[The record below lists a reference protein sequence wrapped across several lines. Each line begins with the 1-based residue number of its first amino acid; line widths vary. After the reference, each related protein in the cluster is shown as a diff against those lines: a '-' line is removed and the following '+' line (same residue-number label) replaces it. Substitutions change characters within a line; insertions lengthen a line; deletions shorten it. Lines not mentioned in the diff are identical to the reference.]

1 MFNYIIDTHCHLNMI
16 EFQQDIEKVI
26 NNALEKGIKYLI
38 IPATNYNSAV
48 SAFSF
53 YKKYY
58 IGIGIAVGVHP
69 LWCND
74 ENEIDETIRK
84 VRDLAQHPATVAIG
98 EIGLDFYKGTNKTT
112 QLKWL
117 DAQLDLA
124 DSLNLPVIL
133 HNRDSTEELITR
145 LEDWRDHVIPN
156 KPAGVIHSFCDSIE
170 IASRFMDAGFYLGAG
185 GMMTFKRNKNLR
197 NLLSM
202 VPIDRLV
209 VETDAPFLAPE
220 PNRGKRNEPSFITGI
235 IESLA
240 RITNSSFTH
249 IVTQTTINTHR
260 LFSRLKSC

>member
-1 MFNYIIDTHCHLNMI
+1 MIDTHCHLNMI
-16 EFQQDIEKVI
+16 EFQQDIERVI

-53 YKKYY
+53 YKKYN

-74 ENEIDETIRK
+74 ENKIYETIRK
-84 VRDLAQHPATVAIG
+84 IRDLAQHPATVAIG

-145 LEDWRDHVIPN
+145 LEDWRDHVITD

-170 IASRFMDAGFYLGAG
+170 IASRFIDAGFYLGAG

-197 NLLSM
+197 DLLSM
-202 VPIDRLV
+202 VPRDRLV

-220 PNRGKRNEPSFITGI
+220 PNRGKRNEPSYVEVVATRMADLRGTTFAAIA
-235 IESLA
+235 ESS
-240 RITNSSFTH
+240 TN
-249 IVTQTTINTHR
+249 NAKR
-260 LFSRLKSC
+260 LFGMP